1 MDRTMDKNQIE
12 GEGRKLK
19 GAFKEGV
26 GKLIGDE
33 KLKADGSA
41 ERALG
46 NAQSATAPGTGQFGG
61 IDTDRIKGVGH
72 QFKGAVEE
80 GLGKLIGDRK
90 LETEGAAERAAGKV
104 QNAAGS
110 SRDQARDAAEAVR
123 TTASTT
129 GAEKP

>member
-1 MDRTMDKNQIE
+1 MDKDQIE
-12 GEGRKLK
+12 GAGRQIK

-26 GKLIGDE
+26 GTLIGDE

-46 NAQSATAPGTGQFGG
+46 NAQSSAAPGAGQLAG
-61 IDTDRIKGVGH
+61 IDTDRIKGVGR
-72 QFKGAVEE
+72 QFRGAVEE
-80 GLGKLIGDRK
+80 GLGRLLGDRK

-110 SRDQARDAAEAVR
+110 SRDQARDAAQ
-123 TTASTT
+123 ASRSSAGIKDT
-129 GAEKP
+129 EKP